1 MRLVFMG
8 SPEFAVPPLQQLVR
22 SGWEVVAVYTQAD
35 KPFGRGQEMTASAV
49 KIEARA
55 LDLPVFQP
63 KSLRDGDAQTEL
75 AGLEPDV
82 IVVAAYGQILP
93 PSVLSLPRCGCLNI
107 HPSLLPR
114 HRGAA
119 PVAATILN
127 GDTWAGTTIMLMG
140 EGLDTGPVLAQ
151 AQVLIRD
158 EDTAGS
164 VSARLSIVSAALLAD
179 VLPRW
184 VRGEIVPRTQDDTQA
199 TYFKSMCKE
208 AGEIDW
214 HLSAVEIWRRVRA
227 FQPWPGAFTRYQ
239 GKLLKILEAK
249 PVVAAP
255 GGVVGQVIGM
265 DKDFGI
271 VTGNGVLE
279 VVRVQME
286 GKQVIT
292 AAEFTRGQRSFTGV
306 VLPS

>member
-1 MRLVFMG
+1 MRLVLMG

-22 SGWEVVAVYTQAD
+22 SGWEVVGVYTKPD
-35 KPFGRGQEMTASAV
+35 KPSGRGRGMAASAV
-49 KIEARA
+49 KKEAQA
-55 LDLPVFQP
+55 LGLPVFQP
-63 KSLRDGDAQTEL
+63 KSLRAGDIQAEI
-75 AGLEPDV
+75 ASLEPDI
-82 IVVAAYGQILP
+82 IVVAAYAQILP
-93 PSVLSLPRCGCLNI
+93 PAVLNLPRWGCLNI

-127 GDTWAGTTIMLMG
+127 GDTWAGTTVMLMD

-151 AQVLIRD
+151 ARVLVRD
-158 EDTAGS
+158 DDTVGS
-164 VSARLSIVSAALLAD
+164 LAARLSFVSAALLAD

-184 VRGEIVPRTQDDTQA
+184 IRGEIVPRVQDDTQA
-199 TYFKSMCKE
+199 TYFKPMVKE

-214 HLSAVEIWRRVRA
+214 HQPAVEIWRRVRA
-227 FQPWPGAFTRYQ
+227 FQPWPSAFTRYQ
-239 GKLLKILEAK
+239 GRLLKILEAK

-255 GGVVGQVIGM
+255 GGVVGQVVAM
-265 DKDFGI
+265 DTDFGI

-279 VVRVQME
+279 VARVQME
-286 GKQVIT
+286 GKQAIA
-292 AAEFTRGQRSFTGV
+292 AAEFARGQRSFIEA